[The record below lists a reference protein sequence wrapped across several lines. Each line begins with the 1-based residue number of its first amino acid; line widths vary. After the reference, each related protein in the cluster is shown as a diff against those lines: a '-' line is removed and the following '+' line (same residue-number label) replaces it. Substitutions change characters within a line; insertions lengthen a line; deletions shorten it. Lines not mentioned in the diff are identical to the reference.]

1 MNAGE
6 PPADLVRITAEVGAD
21 PSLVQGAGGNSSLKV
36 ADCLWVKASGCWMA
50 DALLRPV
57 FVPLSLAA
65 VRRLLA
71 QGGGDNLD
79 SAILSCGPERHL
91 RPSIET
97 TLHALMP
104 QAAVLHAHALN
115 SVTTSVLA
123 DGGDRFHEAL
133 GPDLA
138 GAVVDYVRPG
148 PPLAQAIGQVLSS
161 GPTPDVVLLRN
172 HGVVVGADSPNAALA
187 LLREVERRLL
197 FPERDLPAPNP
208 AQARDHET
216 ATYEALPMHAGVA
229 ADSFL
234 FDLLTRA
241 VLVPDQAVFL
251 GGAICGA
258 LIGEDIAAATE
269 KMERVFGQPPVL
281 VLAAGRGV
289 YVRRNRTAGADCMLD
304 ALMAIALR
312 IPVDA
317 VVQGLSDKDVADL
330 LGWDAEHF
338 RRQLDKE
345 RQ

>member
-6 PPADLVRITAEVGAD
+6 PPADLVRITAEIGAD

-57 FVPLSLAA
+57 FVPLSLSA
-65 VRRLLA
+65 VGRLWA
-71 QGGGDNLD
+71 QGGADNLD
-79 SAILSCGPERHL
+79 SAILSSSQAHHL

-123 DGGDRFHEAL
+123 DGGDRFHKAL
-133 GPDLA
+133 RPDLT

-148 PPLAQAIGQVLSS
+148 PPLAQAIGRILAADTV
-161 GPTPDVVLLRN
+161 PDAILLRN
-172 HGVVVGADSPNAALA
+172 HGLVVGADSPDAAAA
-187 LLREVERRLL
+187 LLREVERRLQ
-197 FPERDLPAPNP
+197 FPERDLPAPSP
-208 AQARDHET
+208 AHVRDHET
-216 ATYEALPMHAGVA
+216 ATYEALPMHGGVV

-241 VLVPDQAVFL
+241 ALVPDQAVFL

-258 LIGEDIAAATE
+258 SAREDLSMAAE
-269 KMERVFGQPPVL
+269 KMEGVFGQPPVL

-289 YVRRNRTAGADCMLD
+289 YGRRDRTAGADGMIN
-304 ALMAIALR
+304 ALMAIARR
-312 IPVDA
+312 IPVNA
-317 VVQGLSDKDVADL
+317 VVQALSDRDVADL